1 VKNGLSDLR
10 DFIKE
15 LDEKGKLHKV
25 KGEVSTNFQVAQ
37 ILKKLDG
44 EAVLFERVKGFSN
57 KIISGVCGSRDKI
70 CLALKV
76 SKENLHK
83 KILDSL
89 NSPEKPSF
97 VDDAPVKNILEEPK
111 LSKMPI
117 LRHYEKDGGL
127 YITSAIVAAK
137 DNEGNENV
145 SIHRLMVLNDNH
157 VAIRIVPRHLY
168 QICKEA
174 EEMGKEE
181 IDVAI
186 AIGLHPAVL
195 LAAASPA
202 PYGVNEY
209 WVANSFMNGKLNLT
223 LLENEL
229 HVPAEAE
236 AAFEGKL
243 LLKKNVDEG
252 PFVDLTGTYDIVRKQ
267 PVIKL
272 TKFLHREDYLYQ
284 ALLPGGLEHKILM
297 GLPYEAKI
305 YGAVKSVIPKVKDV
319 YLTSGGCGWFYARI
333 SIEKQT
339 EGDGKT
345 ALMAAF
351 GAHPSLKLAAVFDSD
366 INIFD
371 SEEVEWALATR
382 FQPDKG
388 LLIIKHARGSTLDP
402 SADQELAL
410 TSKLGIDATRTLL
423 KPKEKFEKA
432 KIPSLKE
439 GE

>member
-1 VKNGLSDLR
+1 MSNLR
-10 DFIKE
+10 EFIKK
-15 LDEKGKLHKV
+15 LDEEGKLHKV
-25 KGEVSTNFQVAQ
+25 KNEVSIKFQVAQ
-37 ILKKLDG
+37 IIKKFDG
-44 EAVLFERVKGFSN
+44 EAVLFEKVKGFPN
-57 KIISGVCGSRDKI
+57 KIVSGVCSSRDKI

-76 SKENLHK
+76 SKEDLHK

-89 NSPEKPSF
+89 NSPEKPLI
-97 VDDAPVKNILEEPK
+97 VNDAPVKDVSEKPK
-111 LSKMPI
+111 LSRIPI
-117 LRHYEKDGGL
+117 LKHYEKDGGP
-127 YITSAIVAAK
+127 YITSAIVTAK
-137 DNEGNENV
+137 DSEENENV
-145 SIHRLMVLNDNH
+145 SIHRLMVLNENH

-168 QICKEA
+168 QICREA
-174 EEMGKEE
+174 EKKGMEE

-202 PYGVNEY
+202 PYGINEY
-209 WVANSFMNGKLNLT
+209 WIANSFMNGELT
-223 LLENEL
+223 LTSLENGL
-229 HVPAEAE
+229 HIPAEAE

-243 LLKKNVDEG
+243 LLKKEVDEG
-252 PFVDLTGTYDIVRKQ
+252 PFVDLTGTYDIVRRQ

-272 TKFLHREDYLYQ
+272 TKFIHREDYLYQ
-284 ALLPGGLEHKILM
+284 ALLPGGSEHKILM

-305 YGAVKSVIPKVKDV
+305 YGAVKNVIPKVKDV
-319 YLTSGGCGWFYARI
+319 FLTSGGCGWFSVRI

-371 SEEVEWALATR
+371 PEEVEWALATR

-388 LLIIKHARGSTLDP
+388 VLIIKNARGSTLDP

-432 KIPSLKE
+432 KIP
-439 GE
+439 

>member
-1 VKNGLSDLR
+1 LSSLR

-15 LDEKGKLHKV
+15 LDDIGKLHKV
-25 KGEVSTNFQVAQ
+25 KEEVSIKFQVAQ
-37 ILKKLDG
+37 VIKKLDG
-44 EAVLFERVKGFSN
+44 EAVLFEKVKGFLN
-57 KIISGVCGSRDKI
+57 KIVSGVCSSRDKI

-89 NSPEKPSF
+89 NSPEKPLI
-97 VDDAPVKNILEEPK
+97 VNDAPIKNISEKPK

-117 LRHYEKDGGL
+117 LRHYEKDGGP
-127 YITSAIVAAK
+127 YITSAIVVAK
-137 DNEGNENV
+137 DCEENENV
-145 SIHRLMVLNDNH
+145 SIHRLMVLNDDH
-157 VAIRIVPRHLY
+157 LAIRIVPRHLY

-174 EEMGKEE
+174 EEKGMEE
-181 IDVAI
+181 LDVAI
-186 AIGLHPAVL
+186 
-195 LAAASPA
+195 
-202 PYGVNEY
+202 
-209 WVANSFMNGKLNLT
+209 SFMNGKLNLT
-223 LLENEL
+223 LLENGL

-236 AAFEGKL
+236 AVFEGKL
-243 LLKKNVDEG
+243 LLKKNIDEG

-284 ALLPGGLEHKILM
+284 ALLPGGFEHKILM

-319 YLTSGGCGWFYARI
+319 YLTSGGCGWFHARI

-345 ALMAAF
+345 VLMAAF

-388 LLIIKHARGSTLDP
+388 VLIIRNARGSTLDP

-410 TSKLGIDATRTLL
+410 TSKLGIDATKTLL

>member
-1 VKNGLSDLR
+1 MSLR
-10 DFIKE
+10 NFIKE
-15 LDEKGKLHKV
+15 LDELGKLHKI
-25 KGEVSTNFQVAQ
+25 KEEVSTKFQAAQ
-37 ILKKLDG
+37 IIKKFDG
-44 EAVLFERVKGFSN
+44 EALLFEKVKNFSN
-57 KIISGVCGSRDKI
+57 KIVAGVCSSRDKI

-89 NSPEKPSF
+89 NSPKKPSI
-97 VDDAPVKNILEEPK
+97 VNDASVKTVLEKPK
-111 LSKMPI
+111 LSKIPI
-117 LRHYEKDGGL
+117 LKHYEKDGGL

-137 DNEGNENV
+137 DSEGNENV
-145 SIHRLMVLNDNH
+145 SIHRLMVLDDQH
-157 VAIRIVPRHLY
+157 LAIRIVPRHLY
-168 QICKEA
+168 QICMEA
-174 EEMGKEE
+174 KRKGLEELD
-181 IDVAI
+181 IAI
-186 AIGLHPAVL
+186 ALGLHPAIL

-209 WVANSFMNGKLNLT
+209 WIANSFLNEKLTLT

-236 AAFEGKL
+236 IAFEGKL
-243 LLKKNVDEG
+243 LLKKEVDEG

-272 TKFLHREDYLYQ
+272 TKFMHKEDYLYQ
-284 ALLPGGLEHKILM
+284 ALLPGGFEHKILM

-319 YLTSGGCGWFYARI
+319 YLTSGGCGWFHARI

-388 LLIIKHARGSTLDP
+388 VLIIKNARGSTLDP

-439 GE
+439 EE

>member
-1 VKNGLSDLR
+1 LSSLKSFLKKLDDL
-10 DFIKE
+10 
-15 LDEKGKLHKV
+15 GKLHKV
-25 KGEVSTNFQVAQ
+25 KEEVSVEFQAARIIKNF
-37 ILKKLDG
+37 DG
-44 EAVLFERVKGFSN
+44 EAVLFENVKGFSN
-57 KIISGVCGSRDKI
+57 KIVSGICGSREKI
-70 CLALKV
+70 CLALEV

-83 KILDSL
+83 KILDAL
-89 NSPEKPSF
+89 NNPKKPL
-97 VDDAPVKNILEEPK
+97 VIDEAPVKSIIEKPK
-111 LSKMPI
+111 LSKIPI
-117 LRHYEKDGGL
+117 LKHYEKDGGF

-137 DNEGNENV
+137 DSEGNENV
-145 SIHRLMVLNDNH
+145 SIHRLMVLDDEH
-157 VAIRIVPRHLY
+157 LAIRIVPRHLY

-174 EEMGKEE
+174 KEEGKEE
-181 IDVAI
+181 LDVAI
-186 AIGLHPAVL
+186 AIGVHPGVL

-209 WVANSFMNGKLNLT
+209 WIANSFMNEELTLT
-223 LLENEL
+223 LLDNDL

-236 AAFEGKL
+236 IAFEGRL
-243 LLKKNVDEG
+243 QLKKEVNEG
-252 PFVDLTGTYDIVRKQ
+252 PFVDLTGTYDIIRKQ
-267 PVIKL
+267 PIIKL
-272 TKFLHREDYLYQ
+272 TKFMHKEDYLYH
-284 ALLPGGLEHKILM
+284 ALLPGGFEHKILM

-305 YGAVKSVIPKVKDV
+305 YGAVKNVIPKVKDV
-319 YLTSGGCGWFYARI
+319 FLTPGGCGWLHARI
-333 SIEKQT
+333 SIEKQA

-388 LLIIKHARGSTLDP
+388 ILIIKNARGSTLDP

-423 KPKEKFEKA
+423 KPKEKFERA
-432 KIPSLKE
+432 KIP
-439 GE
+439 